1 MFYKHPDTG
10 FFREE
15 IKMQK
20 KTVLWV
26 AVFALLVFSNG
37 LTAERETGDIT
48 VVADAIG
55 AGKNDALL
63 RAKRNAVMN
72 GIGHVVISETEVS
85 QFILQKDKIITQ
97 TMGAVKTYRVLES
110 KQATDG
116 TYEVKIEAVV
126 SLADI
131 SKDLAAMQ
139 ILLESMD
146 KPRVMIL
153 VDEQIGGSRT
163 TNCET
168 ALADRLLEYK
178 FNLVDPAMVAALLDR
193 GDDLISR
200 AVAGDKGAAVQIGVA
215 NGAEVVIAGR
225 VKTSMADPLYN
236 MKSAQADIAIQAI
249 SCAGGNI
256 IASKNVHA
264 AAIQIT
270 DAAAQAEAVKKAAL
284 KVIENTSDGKVVTS
298 LFDKIVGSW
307 QDTVNNGMVIRV
319 VVENV
324 ASFKTCKAVM
334 KTLDALGNDF
344 VSVAQRGWQK
354 PVLNLEVTYKGL
366 PEMLAEAIDGKPVPG
381 MGTLS
386 VTNLMAGS
394 VSVELMP

>member
-1 MFYKHPDTG
+1 M
-10 FFREE
+10 
-15 IKMQK
+15 
-20 KTVLWV
+20 
-26 AVFALLVFSNG
+26 
-37 LTAERETGDIT
+37 
-48 VVADAIG
+48 
-55 AGKNDALL
+55 
-63 RAKRNAVMN
+63 
-72 GIGHVVISETEVS
+72 
-85 QFILQKDKIITQ
+85 
-97 TMGAVKTYRVLES
+97 
-110 KQATDG
+110 
-116 TYEVKIEAVV
+116 
-126 SLADI
+126 
-131 SKDLAAMQ
+131 
-139 ILLESMD
+139 
-146 KPRVMIL
+146 
-153 VDEQIGGSRT
+153 
-163 TNCET
+163 
-168 ALADRLLEYK
+168 
-178 FNLVDPAMVAALLDR
+178 
-193 GDDLISR
+193 ISR

-236 MKSAQADIAIQAI
+236 MKSAQADISIQAI
-249 SCAGGNI
+249 SCASGNI

-264 AAIQIT
+264 AAIQIS

-284 KVIENTSDGKVVTS
+284 KGIENTSEGKVVTS

-354 PVLNLEVTYKGL
+354 PMLNLEVTYKGL